1 MNMKI
6 LPQKTV
12 NSITRQTAE
21 VVREIIPATITET
34 LTELPRFSSPE
45 MVMAR
50 TLNKIAIKRTITP
63 KTFTFSKATPQD
75 LKRLTSNTIADS
87 YSRVTW
93 TNPKDGKIYHIL
105 KESEMSDGNIA
116 IRILNEDGSF
126 LKNAS
131 IKPKKIIV
139 IDDFEQ
145 NKSSI
150 YGLSHGEIV
159 TTFLR
164 RHNPFAQVET
174 INTGYADSMSPK
186 FFEPFKQILQRI
198 KNGEKIDYISCSKGA
213 ICYSTNKNMRGKIP
227 QFQPITDVANSG
239 TRVLFASGNSLDNP
253 KGTANQVLL
262 LADKVEGVGSLSPQ
276 THKLS
281 DFSSARNSFFT
292 QHYEVGEHYV
302 RPTEYGANITGLSG
316 TDIVINSPK
325 YKQEVENNILIG
337 KTKERVDKLLEKIK
351 AEIKEIQNKRVGLM
365 SGRINFDALRK
376 LEQRQNTLEQRR
388 IKLVRLMSLTP
399 LENGK
404 YEATEKFFG
413 TSFSTPIR
421 TAKLALTDMLQ
432 DII

>member
-1 MNMKI
+1 MKI
-6 LPQKTV
+6 LPQKAV
-12 NSITRQTAE
+12 NSIARQTAE
-21 VVREIIPATITET
+21 VVKDIIPTKITET

-50 TLNKIAIKRTITP
+50 TLNKIAIKGTKAP
-63 KTFTFSKATPQD
+63 KTFTFPKATPQD

-105 KESEMSDGNIA
+105 KESELTDGNIA
-116 IRILNEDGSF
+116 VRILNEDGLF

-131 IKPKKIIV
+131 IKPKRIIV

-198 KNGEKIDYISCSKGA
+198 KNGEKFDYISCSKGA

-262 LADKVEGVGSLSPQ
+262 LADKIEGVGSLSPR

-316 TDIVINSPK
+316 TDLVITNPK

-337 KTKERVDKLLEKIK
+337 KTKERVDKLLDKIQS
-351 AEIKEIQNKRVGLM
+351 EIKEIQIKRVGLM
-365 SGRINFDALRK
+365 RCRIDFEALRK
-376 LEQRQNTLEQRR
+376 LEQRQITLEQRR
-388 IKLVRLMSLTP
+388 IKLIQLKNATR

-432 DII
+432 DVI

>member
-1 MNMKI
+1 MKI
-6 LPQKTV
+6 LPQKTQ
-12 NSITRQTAE
+12 NSFIRQTAE
-21 VVREIIPATITET
+21 VVGDIIPAKVTET

-45 MVMAR
+45 MIMAR
-50 TLNKIAIKRTITP
+50 TLNKIAIKGTKIS
-63 KTFTFSKATPQD
+63 KTFKFPKATPQD
-75 LKRLTSNTIADS
+75 LKRLTSGTIKDS

-105 KESEMSDGNIA
+105 KESELPDGNIA

-126 LKNAS
+126 LKNAC

-145 NKSSI
+145 NKMSV
-150 YGLSHGEIV
+150 YGISHGEIV

-164 RHNPFAQVET
+164 RNNPFAQIET
-174 INTGYADSMSPK
+174 INTGLADTMNPR

-198 KNGEKIDYISCSKGA
+198 KSGEKIDYISCSKGA
-213 ICYSTNKNMRGKIP
+213 ICYSTGKNMRGKVP
-227 QFQPITDVANSG
+227 QFQPITDVADSG
-239 TRVLFASGNSLDNP
+239 TRVLFAAGNSVDNP
-253 KGTANQVLL
+253 TGTANQVLL
-262 LADKVEGVGSLSPQ
+262 LADKIEGVGSISPQ

-281 DFSSARNSFFT
+281 NFSSARNSFFT
-292 QHYEVGEHYV
+292 QHYEVGEHYI

-316 TDIVINSPK
+316 TDIVIDNPK
-325 YKQEVENNILIG
+325 YKQEVEKNIIIG

-351 AEIKEIQNKRVGLM
+351 DEIKEIQQKRVGLIK
-365 SGRINFDALRK
+365 GRIDFNEFRK
-376 LEQRQNTLEQRR
+376 LEQRENTLEQRR
-388 IKLVRLMSLTP
+388 IKLVRLMGATP

-432 DII
+432 DVI

>member
-1 MNMKI
+1 MKI
-6 LPQKTV
+6 LPQKAV
-12 NSITRQTAE
+12 NSIARQTVE
-21 VVREIIPATITET
+21 VVKDIIPTKIAET

-50 TLNKIAIKRTITP
+50 TLNKITIKGTKEP
-63 KTFTFSKATPQD
+63 KIFTFPKATPQD
-75 LKRLTSNTIADS
+75 LKRLSSNTIADS

-93 TNPKDGKIYHIL
+93 TNPQDGKIYHIL
-105 KESEMSDGNIA
+105 KESELADGNIA
-116 IRILNEDGSF
+116 IRVLNEDGSF

-159 TTFLR
+159 TTFLK

-174 INTGYADSMSPK
+174 INTGYADSMCPE

-198 KNGEKIDYISCSKGA
+198 KQGEKIDYISCSKGA
-213 ICYSTNKNMRGKIP
+213 ICYSTYKNMRGKIP
-227 QFQPITDVANSG
+227 QFQPITDVADSG

-302 RPTEYGANITGLSG
+302 RPTEYGANITGLRG
-316 TDIVINSPK
+316 TDVVITNQK

-337 KTKERVDKLLEKIK
+337 KTKERVDKLLEKIQS
-351 AEIKEIQNKRVGLM
+351 EIKQIQLKRVCLM
-365 SGRINFDALRK
+365 KGRIDFEALHK
-376 LEQRQNTLEQRR
+376 LEQRQNTLEGRKV
-388 IKLVRLMSLTP
+388 KLVSLMGSTP

-432 DII
+432 DVI

>member
-1 MNMKI
+1 MKI
-6 LPQKTV
+6 SSPKIV
-12 NSITRQTAE
+12 NSIARQIAE
-21 VVREIIPATITET
+21 VARDIIPARVSET
-34 LTELPRFSSPE
+34 LTQLPRFSSPE

-50 TLNKIAIKRTITP
+50 TLNKVAIKGAKAP
-63 KTFTFSKATPQD
+63 KVFTYPKATPQD
-75 LKRLTSNTIADS
+75 LKRLTSNTLKDS

-105 KESEMSDGNIA
+105 KESELPDGNIA

-131 IKPKKIIV
+131 IKPEKIIV

-145 NKSSI
+145 NKMSI
-150 YGLSHGEIV
+150 YGISHGEIV

-164 RHNPFAQVET
+164 RNNPFAQIET
-174 INTGYADSMSPK
+174 INTGLADTMNPE

-198 KNGEKIDYISCSKGA
+198 KSGEKIDYISCSKGA
-213 ICYSTNKNMRGKIP
+213 ICYSTGKDMRGKVP
-227 QFQPITDVANSG
+227 QFQPITDVADSG
-239 TRVLFASGNSLDNP
+239 TRVLFASGNSIDNP
-253 KGTANQVLL
+253 TGTANQVLL
-262 LADKVEGVGSLSPQ
+262 LADKIEGVGSLSPQ

-281 DFSSARNSFFT
+281 NFSSSRNSFFT
-292 QHYEVGEHYV
+292 QHYEVGEHYI
-302 RPTEYGANITGLSG
+302 RPTEYGANITGLPG
-316 TDIVINSPK
+316 TDIVINNPK

-351 AEIKEIQNKRVGLM
+351 AEIKEVQQKRVGLM
-365 SGRINFDALRK
+365 RGRIDFNELCK
-376 LEQRQNTLEQRR
+376 LEQRGNTLEQRR
-388 IKLVRLMSLTP
+388 IKLVRLMGTTP

-432 DII
+432 DVI

>member
-1 MNMKI
+1 MRI
-6 LPQKTV
+6 LPPKTV
-12 NSITRQTAE
+12 NSVARQTAE
-21 VVREIIPATITET
+21 AVRDIIPAKVAET
-34 LTELPRFSSPE
+34 LSELPRFSSPE

-50 TLNKIAIKRTITP
+50 TLNKIAIKRTRTP

-105 KESEMSDGNIA
+105 KESELTNGNIA
-116 IRILNEDGSF
+116 VRILNEDGSF

-174 INTGYADSMSPK
+174 INTGYADSMSSK

-213 ICYSTNKNMRGKIP
+213 ICYSTGKNMRGKIP
-227 QFQPITDVANSG
+227 RFQPITDVANSG
-239 TRVLFASGNSLDNP
+239 TRVLFASGNSLDSP

-276 THKLS
+276 TNKLS
-281 DFSSARNSFFT
+281 EFSSARNSFFT

-316 TDIVINSPK
+316 TDIVISNPK

-337 KTKERVDKLLEKIK
+337 KTKERVDKLLEKIQS
-351 AEIKEIQNKRVGLM
+351 EIKEIQMKRVGLM
-365 SGRINFDALRK
+365 RGRIDFEALRK
-376 LEQRQNTLEQRR
+376 LEQRQITLEQRR
-388 IKLVRLMSLTP
+388 IKLIQLRNAAK

-421 TAKLALTDMLQ
+421 TAKLALNDMMEGIL
-432 DII
+432 

>member
-1 MNMKI
+1 MKI
-6 LPQKTV
+6 LPPKTV
-12 NSITRQTAE
+12 NSIARQTAE
-21 VVREIIPATITET
+21 VVRDIIPTKVTKT

-45 MVMAR
+45 MVLAR
-50 TLNKIAIKRTITP
+50 TLNKIAIKGTKVP
-63 KTFTFSKATPQD
+63 KTFTFPEATPQD
-75 LKRLTSNTIADS
+75 LKRLTSNTIVDS
-87 YSRVTW
+87 YSKVTW
-93 TNPKDGKIYHIL
+93 TNPKDGKVYHIL
-105 KESEMSDGNIA
+105 KESELSDGNIA

-131 IKPKKIIV
+131 IKPKRIIV

-174 INTGYADSMSPK
+174 INTGYADSMCPE

-198 KNGEKIDYISCSKGA
+198 KQGEKIDYISCSKGA
-213 ICYSTNKNMRGKIP
+213 ICYSTGKNMRGKIP
-227 QFQPITDVANSG
+227 QFQPITDVADSG

-276 THKLS
+276 IGRLS

-292 QHYEVGEHYV
+292 QHYEVGEHYI

-316 TDIVINSPK
+316 TDLVITNPK

-337 KTKERVDKLLEKIK
+337 KTKERVDKLVEKIK
-351 AEIKEIQNKRVGLM
+351 AEIKEVQQKRIGLM
-365 SGRINFDALRK
+365 RGRIDFNELRQ
-376 LEQRQNTLEQRR
+376 LEQRENTLEQRR
-388 IKLVRLMSLTP
+388 IKLVRLIGSTP

-421 TAKLALTDMLQ
+421 TAKLALNDMMEGIL
-432 DII
+432 

>member
-1 MNMKI
+1 MKI
-6 LPQKTV
+6 SSPKIV
-12 NSITRQTAE
+12 NSIARQIAE
-21 VVREIIPATITET
+21 VARDIIPARVSET
-34 LTELPRFSSPE
+34 LTQLPRFSSPE

-50 TLNKIAIKRTITP
+50 TLNKVAIKGAKAP
-63 KTFTFSKATPQD
+63 KVFTYPKATPQD
-75 LKRLTSNTIADS
+75 LKRLTSNTLKDS

-105 KESEMSDGNIA
+105 KESELPDGNIA

-131 IKPKKIIV
+131 IKPEKIIV

-145 NKSSI
+145 NKMSI
-150 YGLSHGEIV
+150 YGISHGEIV

-164 RHNPFAQVET
+164 RNNPFAQIET
-174 INTGYADSMSPK
+174 INTGLADTMNPE

-198 KNGEKIDYISCSKGA
+198 KSGEKIDYISCSKGA
-213 ICYSTNKNMRGKIP
+213 ICYSTGKDMRGKVP
-227 QFQPITDVANSG
+227 QFQPITDVAVSG
-239 TRVLFASGNSLDNP
+239 TRVLFASGNSIDNP
-253 KGTANQVLL
+253 TGTANQVLL
-262 LADKVEGVGSLSPQ
+262 LADKIEGVGSLSPQ

-281 DFSSARNSFFT
+281 NFSSSRNSFFT
-292 QHYEVGEHYV
+292 QHYEVGEHYI
-302 RPTEYGANITGLSG
+302 RPTEYGANITGLPG
-316 TDIVINSPK
+316 TDIVINNPK

-351 AEIKEIQNKRVGLM
+351 AEIKEVQQKRVGLM
-365 SGRINFDALRK
+365 RGRIDFNELCK
-376 LEQRQNTLEQRR
+376 LEQRGNTLEQRR
-388 IKLVRLMSLTP
+388 IKLVRLMGTTP

-432 DII
+432 DVI

>member
-1 MNMKI
+1 M
-6 LPQKTV
+6 
-12 NSITRQTAE
+12 
-21 VVREIIPATITET
+21 
-34 LTELPRFSSPE
+34 
-45 MVMAR
+45 
-50 TLNKIAIKRTITP
+50 
-63 KTFTFSKATPQD
+63 
-75 LKRLTSNTIADS
+75 
-87 YSRVTW
+87 TW
-93 TNPKDGKIYHIL
+93 TNPKDGKVYHIL
-105 KESEMSDGNIA
+105 KESELSDGNIA

-131 IKPKKIIV
+131 IKPKRIIV

-174 INTGYADSMSPK
+174 INTGYADSMCPE

-198 KNGEKIDYISCSKGA
+198 KQGEKIDYISCSKGA
-213 ICYSTNKNMRGKIP
+213 ICYSTGKNMRGKIP
-227 QFQPITDVANSG
+227 QFQPITDVADSG

-276 THKLS
+276 IGRLS

-292 QHYEVGEHYV
+292 QHYEVGEHYI

-316 TDIVINSPK
+316 TDLVITNPK

-337 KTKERVDKLLEKIK
+337 KTKERVDKLVEKIK
-351 AEIKEIQNKRVGLM
+351 AEIKEVQQKRIGLM
-365 SGRINFDALRK
+365 RGRIDFNELRQ
-376 LEQRQNTLEQRR
+376 LEQRENTLEQRR
-388 IKLVRLMSLTP
+388 IKLVRLIGSTP

-421 TAKLALTDMLQ
+421 TAKLALNDMMEGIL
-432 DII
+432 

>member
-1 MNMKI
+1 MKI
-6 LPQKTV
+6 LPQKTI
-12 NSITRQTAE
+12 NSAIRQTAE
-21 VVREIIPATITET
+21 VVRDIIPTKVTET
-34 LTELPRFSSPE
+34 PLPRFSSPE
-45 MVMAR
+45 MAMAR
-50 TLNKIAIKRTITP
+50 TLNKIAIKSTKAP
-63 KTFTFSKATPQD
+63 KAFTFPKATPQD

-105 KESEMSDGNIA
+105 KESELTDGNIA

-126 LKNAS
+126 LKNAN

-174 INTGYADSMSPK
+174 INTGYADSMCPE

-198 KNGEKIDYISCSKGA
+198 KQGEKIGYISCSKGA
-213 ICYSTNKNMRGKIP
+213 ICYSTGKNMRGKIP
-227 QFQPITDVANSG
+227 RFQPITDVADGG

-292 QHYEVGEHYV
+292 QHYEVGEHYL

-316 TDIVINSPK
+316 TDIVITNPK

-337 KTKERVDKLLEKIK
+337 KTKERVDKLLEKIQS
-351 AEIKEIQNKRVGLM
+351 EIKEIQMKRVGLM
-365 SGRINFDALRK
+365 RGRINFEALRK

-388 IKLVRLMSLTP
+388 VKLIRLRNATK

-432 DII
+432 DVI

>member
-1 MNMKI
+1 MKI
-6 LPQKTV
+6 ISTKTV
-12 NSITRQTAE
+12 NTITSLTAE
-21 VVREIIPATITET
+21 AVRDIIPARVSET

-50 TLNKIAIKRTITP
+50 TLNKIAIKGTKAQKVFNYP
-63 KTFTFSKATPQD
+63 KATPQD
-75 LKRLTSNTIADS
+75 LKRLTSNTLKDS

-105 KESEMSDGNIA
+105 KESELPDGNIA

-145 NKSSI
+145 NKMSI
-150 YGLSHGEIV
+150 YGISHGEIV

-164 RHNPFAQVET
+164 RNNPFAQIET
-174 INTGYADSMSPK
+174 INTGLADTMNPE
-186 FFEPFKQILQRI
+186 FFKPFKQILQRI

-213 ICYSTNKNMRGKIP
+213 ICYSTGKNMRGKVP
-227 QFQPITDVANSG
+227 QFQPITDVADSG
-239 TRVLFASGNSLDNP
+239 TRVLFASGNSIDNP
-253 KGTANQVLL
+253 TGTANQVLL
-262 LADKVEGVGSLSPQ
+262 LADKIEGVGSLSPQ

-281 DFSSARNSFFT
+281 NFSSSRNSFFT
-292 QHYEVGEHYV
+292 QHYEVGEHYI
-302 RPTEYGANITGLSG
+302 RPTEYGANITGLPG
-316 TDIVINSPK
+316 TDIVINNPK

-337 KTKERVDKLLEKIK
+337 KNKERVDKLLEKIK
-351 AEIKEIQNKRVGLM
+351 AEIKEVQQKRVGLM
-365 SGRINFDALRK
+365 RGRIDFNELRK

-388 IKLVRLMSLTP
+388 VKLVRLMGSTS

-421 TAKLALTDMLQ
+421 TAKLALNDMMEGIL
-432 DII
+432 

>member
-1 MNMKI
+1 MKI
-6 LPQKTV
+6 LSPKTV
-12 NSITRQTAE
+12 NSIARQTAE
-21 VVREIIPATITET
+21 VARDVIPARVSET
-34 LTELPRFSSPE
+34 LTQLPRFSSPE

-50 TLNKIAIKRTITP
+50 TLNKVAIKGAKAP
-63 KTFTFSKATPQD
+63 KVFTYPKAPPQD
-75 LKRLTSNTIADS
+75 LKRLTSNTLKDS

-105 KESEMSDGNIA
+105 KESELPDGNIA

-131 IKPKKIIV
+131 IKPEKIIV

-145 NKSSI
+145 NKMSI
-150 YGLSHGEIV
+150 YGISHGEIV

-164 RHNPFAQVET
+164 RNNPFAQIET
-174 INTGYADSMSPK
+174 INTGLVDTMNPE
-186 FFEPFKQILQRI
+186 FIEPFKQILQRI
-198 KNGEKIDYISCSKGA
+198 KSGEKIDYISCSKGA
-213 ICYSTNKNMRGKIP
+213 ICYSTGKDMRGKFP
-227 QFQPITDVANSG
+227 QFQPITDVADSG
-239 TRVLFASGNSLDNP
+239 TRVLFASGNSIDNP
-253 KGTANQVLL
+253 TGTANQMLL
-262 LADKVEGVGSLSPQ
+262 LADKIEGVGSLSPQ

-281 DFSSARNSFFT
+281 KFSSSRNSFFT
-292 QHYEVGEHYV
+292 QHYEVGEHYI
-302 RPTEYGANITGLSG
+302 RPTEYGANITGLQG
-316 TDIVINSPK
+316 TDIVINNPK

-351 AEIKEIQNKRVGLM
+351 AEIKEVQQKKVRLIIGK
-365 SGRINFDALRK
+365 INFNELRK
-376 LEQRQNTLEQRR
+376 LEQRENTLEQRR
-388 IKLVRLMSLTP
+388 SKLIQLMSTTP

-432 DII
+432 DVI

>member
-1 MNMKI
+1 MKI
-6 LPQKTV
+6 LPHKTV
-12 NSITRQTAE
+12 NSIARQTAE
-21 VVREIIPATITET
+21 VVKDIIPTKITET

-50 TLNKIAIKRTITP
+50 TLNKIAIKGTKAP
-63 KTFTFSKATPQD
+63 KTFTFPKATPQD

-93 TNPKDGKIYHIL
+93 TNPIDGKIYHIL
-105 KESEMSDGNIA
+105 KESEISDGNIA
-116 IRILNEDGSF
+116 VRILNEDGLF

-131 IKPKKIIV
+131 IKPKRIIV

-174 INTGYADSMSPK
+174 INTGYADSMCPE

-198 KNGEKIDYISCSKGA
+198 KQGEKIDYISCSKGA

-281 DFSSARNSFFT
+281 NFSSARNSFFT

-302 RPTEYGANITGLSG
+302 RPTEYGANITSLSG
-316 TDIVINSPK
+316 TDLVITNPK

-337 KTKERVDKLLEKIK
+337 KTKERVDKLLEKIQS
-351 AEIKEIQNKRVGLM
+351 EIKEIQIKRIGLM
-365 SGRINFDALRK
+365 RGQIDFEALRK

-388 IKLVRLMSLTP
+388 IKLIQLKNATR

-432 DII
+432 GVI

>member
-1 MNMKI
+1 MKI
-6 LPQKTV
+6 LPQKAV

-21 VVREIIPATITET
+21 VVKDIIPTKITET

-50 TLNKIAIKRTITP
+50 TLNKIAIKGTKAP
-63 KTFTFSKATPQD
+63 KTFTFPKATPQD

-93 TNPKDGKIYHIL
+93 TNPKDGKVYHIL
-105 KESEMSDGNIA
+105 KKFELSDGNIA

-131 IKPKKIIV
+131 IKPKRIIV

-174 INTGYADSMSPK
+174 INTGCADSMCPE
-186 FFEPFKQILQRI
+186 FFEPFKQILQKI
-198 KNGEKIDYISCSKGA
+198 KQGEKIDYISCSKGA
-213 ICYSTNKNMRGKIP
+213 ICYSTGKNMRGKIP
-227 QFQPITDVANSG
+227 QFQPIRDVADSG

-253 KGTANQVLL
+253 RGTANQVLL
-262 LADKVEGVGSLSPQ
+262 LADKIEGVGSLSPR

-316 TDIVINSPK
+316 TDLVITNPK

-337 KTKERVDKLLEKIK
+337 KTKERVDKLLDKIQS
-351 AEIKEIQNKRVGLM
+351 EIKEIQIKRVGLM
-365 SGRINFDALRK
+365 RCRIDFEALRK
-376 LEQRQNTLEQRR
+376 LEQRQITLEQRR
-388 IKLVRLMSLTP
+388 IKLIQLKNATR

-432 DII
+432 DVI

>member
-1 MNMKI
+1 MKI
-6 LPQKTV
+6 LPHKTV
-12 NSITRQTAE
+12 NSIARQTAE
-21 VVREIIPATITET
+21 VVRDIIPTKVTKT

-50 TLNKIAIKRTITP
+50 TLNKIAIKGTKVP
-63 KTFTFSKATPQD
+63 KTFTFPEATPQD
-75 LKRLTSNTIADS
+75 LKRLTSNTIVDS

-105 KESEMSDGNIA
+105 KESELTNGNIA
-116 IRILNEDGSF
+116 VRILNEDGSF

-174 INTGYADSMSPK
+174 INTGCADSMCPE
-186 FFEPFKQILQRI
+186 FFEPFKQILQKI
-198 KNGEKIDYISCSKGA
+198 KQGEKIDYISCSKGA
-213 ICYSTNKNMRGKIP
+213 ICYSTGKNMRGKIP
-227 QFQPITDVANSG
+227 QFQPITDVADSG

-253 KGTANQVLL
+253 RGTANQVLL

-276 THKLS
+276 KHKLS

-292 QHYEVGEHYV
+292 QHYEVGEHYI

-316 TDIVINSPK
+316 TDLVITNPK

-337 KTKERVDKLLEKIK
+337 KTKERVDKLLDKIQS
-351 AEIKEIQNKRVGLM
+351 EIKEIQIKRVGLM
-365 SGRINFDALRK
+365 RGRIDFEALRK

-388 IKLVRLMSLTP
+388 IKLIQLRNTTK

-404 YEATEKFFG
+404 YEANEKFFG

-432 DII
+432 DVI